1 MDIFSKFKIKTSM
14 QVYGKYF
21 IIFGVIFLILY
32 LFGNQLNWFGKL
44 PGDIRIEKEN
54 FRFYFPITTM
64 ILISVILTIIINLI
78 RKFF

>member
-1 MDIFSKFKIKTSM
+1 M
-14 QVYGKYF
+14 QLYGKY
-21 IIFGVIFLILY
+21 IILFGLILLILGIILY
-32 LFGNQLNWFGKL
+32 FFGNQLNWLGKL

-64 ILISVILTIIINLI
+64 ILISVILTILINLI